1 MSADAF
7 RSALFRWAGNLQEEL
22 AFWTHWAATG
32 GAPNPEHHA
41 LRTNPATPIQPALV
55 QHARELGLPQLQVLD
70 VGSGPLTKVGHRA
83 PADLAI
89 TVHTCD
95 PLAPAY
101 IGAFQRHGI
110 PVPNPPRFALAEY
123 LSAFYAPGSMD
134 VITCNNALDHCI
146 DPLRALNEML
156 RVVKPGGI
164 LLCSHH
170 RNEGQKA
177 NYEGLHQFNI
187 DTESGRPILWNRAG
201 RVAIAD
207 QLAVATD
214 TSVVEEDEHW
224 VHLRIRKLAEFSD
237 VDGADHARAQLRELL
252 LGAVEQGLAKP
263 AAPATPAPEP
273 AMGSRNWIKR
283 RLGGM
288 KQRLQQR
295 LAR

>member
-1 MSADAF
+1 MPADPF
-7 RSALFRWAGNLQEEL
+7 RSAFFRWAGSLQEEL
-22 AFWTHWAATG
+22 EFWTHWAESG

-41 LRTNPATPIQPALV
+41 LRTDPSTPIQPAV
-55 QHARELGLPQLQVLD
+55 VEFARENGLQYLQVLD

-101 IGAFQRHGI
+101 ISAFNRYRI
-110 PVPNPPRFALAEY
+110 PVPNPPAFALAEY
-123 LSAFYAPGSMD
+123 LSAFYEPSSID

-156 RVVKPGGI
+156 RVLKPGGI

-187 DTESGRPILWNRAG
+187 DTEDGKPILWNRNN
-201 RVAIAD
+201 RVAIAERLD
-207 QLAVATD
+207 VATD
-214 TSVVEEDEHW
+214 TRVVEEDEHW
-224 VHLRIRKLAEFSD
+224 VHVCIRKLGEFGD
-237 VDGADHARAQLRELL
+237 VGGADHARAQLRELL
-252 LGAVEQGLAKP
+252 LGAVEQGLAKQVT
-263 AAPATPAPEP
+263 TPEQNIEP
-273 AMGSRNWIKR
+273 SSWIMRQLGRVRSRLKR
-283 RLGGM
+283 QLTR
-288 KQRLQQR
+288 
-295 LAR
+295 